1 MIMYPN
7 FKFIHDWTYDGCWNL
22 VNYFL
27 IKEAEKKAHKE
38 SVEIAKIILKLDDKE
53 FEDLFLKNEN
63 YLKLKILRRIMT
75 IGK

>member
-7 FKFIHDWTYDGCWNL
+7 FKFIHDWKIDDCSKLMND
-22 VNYFL
+22 FL

-63 YLKLKILRRIMT
+63 FGKLKSLRKIMT